1 MPSARSRNDKHMVI
15 DAAIRAMPAVTS
27 KRMFGAEAFFTHGRM
42 FAFLF
47 DEVIVLKLP
56 ESDRQTVLDTR
67 AARPFLTHENAPFGR
82 WVETTI
88 QGSEAASR
96 AIQLAAA
103 AHALAQSPHH
113 DGPRKRRH
121 APKRRIS
128 SRRSTA
134 SEA

>member
-1 MPSARSRNDKHMVI
+1 MPSARSRNDKYTVV

-27 KRMFGAEAFFTHGRM
+27 KRMFGAEAFFTNGRM

-67 AARPFLTHENAPFGR
+67 TARPFLTHENAPFGR
-82 WVETTI
+82 WVEATI
-88 QGSEAASR
+88 QGTEAASR
-96 AIQLAAA
+96 AIRLAAS
-103 AHALAQSPHH
+103 AHALAQSPYH

-121 APKRRIS
+121 APKRRGIA
-128 SRRSTA
+128 RRTTT
-134 SEA
+134 EA